1 MPRLM
6 IIDGNNQYL
15 RAYIVNP
22 TLSPNGQP
30 IGGVVGTLKILQKLC
45 KEINPDEIIITWDG
59 EGGSSKRKA
68 MNKNYKEGRSPVR
81 LNRGIRNLTEN
92 EEFENKVWQMTR
104 LAEYLNQLPVIQ
116 FLYPNIEADDV
127 ISYVAQ
133 HQKYADWQKVI
144 VSADKDFIQLINKN
158 TVLFRPIQEE
168 ILNVKKIIEAY
179 SIHPNNFALARS
191 ICGDSS
197 DNIQG
202 IKGIGLPTVSKRFP
216 ILSEEKTYFI
226 EELRDYSVGKQG
238 SVYEKV
244 NENIELIKDNYKIM
258 QLASPQVSFQTKTQ
272 INNVLQDFTPELNQM
287 EFKKM
292 SIQDGFGVVDFSSLL
307 ALMKRFVYNKN
318 E

>member
-116 FLYPNIEADDV
+116 FLYPNVEADDV
-127 ISYVAQ
+127 ISYVIQ
-133 HQKYADWQKVI
+133 HPKYADWQKVI
-144 VSADKDFIQLINKN
+144 VSADKEFIQLFNKT
-158 TVLFRPIQEE
+158 TVLISTIQEE
-168 ILNVKKIIEAY
+168 IIN
-179 SIHPNNFALARS
+179 
-191 ICGDSS
+191 
-197 DNIQG
+197 G
-202 IKGIGLPTVSKRFP
+202 IKKKHYHENSLIYLIHLKQMLLLRLMQV
-216 ILSEEKTYFI
+216 ILLKNNQDFHDHHHLHQSLIININVLYFFIAFLAYFI
-226 EELRDYSVGKQG
+226 KKLII
-238 SVYEKV
+238 
-244 NENIELIKDNYKIM
+244 NIYII
-258 QLASPQVSFQTKTQ
+258 FI
-272 INNVLQDFTPELNQM
+272 INLTYTNTNL
-287 EFKKM
+287 
-292 SIQDGFGVVDFSSLL
+292 
-307 ALMKRFVYNKN
+307 
-318 E
+318 